1 MHYYRE
7 VMTDD
12 PFRRS
17 EREDPSGTA
26 DDTGKGDLFGLRRP
40 AGNSSTSCRPARPRD
55 RRNWSAVA
63 RRRLVSKPHVPVQ
76 LYLVQV
82 AELLM
87 DDEGGGGQRRKTL
100 VLPLLNQSGRAG

>member
-26 DDTGKGDLFGLRRP
+26 DDTGKGYLSGLRRP

-63 RRRLVSKPHVPVQ
+63 RRRSRNRMCQ
-76 LYLVQV
+76 YSFTSF
-82 AELLM
+82 
-87 DDEGGGGQRRKTL
+87 R
-100 VLPLLNQSGRAG
+100 LLNCSWTTRVVAGSDAKR